1 MDKINVKKR
10 KNEMKMTSDEMKTRA
25 ENLARD
31 GKKVSVFGKS
41 CIFTENYADRS
52 HFTFFDYDTPIFDVY
67 VHGENDYVHP
77 YKLQGWKF
85 SATTTRHTKIAI
97 DIIALAI
104 YARYGMD
111 VEPDTVFAE
120 IDKGEKYYE

>member
-1 MDKINVKKR
+1 
-10 KNEMKMTSDEMKTRA
+10 MKMTSDEMKTRA

-31 GKKVSVFGKS
+31 GKNVSVFGKS
-41 CIFTENYADRS
+41 CIFTENYGNSA

-67 VHGENDYVHP
+67 AYSDNEKEYIHP

-85 SATTTRHTKIAI
+85 SATTTRHTKIAL

-104 YARYGMD
+104 YARYGID
-111 VEPDTVFAE
+111 AEPDTIFAE
-120 IDKGEKYYE
+120 IDKDVKFYV

>member
-1 MDKINVKKR
+1 
-10 KNEMKMTSDEMKTRA
+10 MKMTSDELKSRA

-31 GKKVSVFGKS
+31 GKKVSVFGKC
-41 CIFTENYADRS
+41 CIFTENYGESS

-67 VHGENDYVHP
+67 VLSKDENEYVHS

-85 SATTTRHTKIAI
+85 SATTTRHTKIAL
-97 DIIALAI
+97 DIIVLAI

-111 VEPDTVFAE
+111 VEPDTIFTE
-120 IDKGEKYYE
+120 IDKCHKFYE

>member
-1 MDKINVKKR
+1 MNA
-10 KNEMKMTSDEMKTRA
+10 DEMKTRA
-25 ENLARD
+25 QNLAQD

-41 CIFTENYADRS
+41 CIYTENYGNSA

-67 VHGENDYVHP
+67 AFSGDDIEYVHP

-85 SATTTRHTKIAI
+85 SATTTRHTKMAL

-104 YARYGMD
+104 YVRYGMD
-111 VEPDTVFAE
+111 VEPDTVFTE
-120 IDKGEKYYE
+120 IDKSEKFYE

>member
-1 MDKINVKKR
+1 
-10 KNEMKMTSDEMKTRA
+10 MKMTSDEMKNRA
-25 ENLARD
+25 ENLARN

-41 CIFTENYADRS
+41 CIFTENYGESS

-67 VHGENDYVHP
+67 VISKDDNEYVHP

-85 SATTTRHTKIAI
+85 SATTTRHTKIAL

-111 VEPDTVFAE
+111 VEPDTIFAD
-120 IDKGEKYYE
+120 IDKATKFYE

>member
-1 MDKINVKKR
+1 MNA
-10 KNEMKMTSDEMKTRA
+10 DELKTRA
-25 ENLARD
+25 QNLAQD

-41 CIFTENYADRS
+41 CIYTENYGDSA

-67 VHGENDYVHP
+67 VLSKNDDNEYVHS

-85 SATTTRHTKIAI
+85 SVTSTRHTKIAL

-104 YARYGMD
+104 YVRYGMD
-111 VEPDTVFAE
+111 VEPDTMFTE
-120 IDKGEKYYE
+120 IDKCHKFYE

>member
-1 MDKINVKKR
+1 MNA
-10 KNEMKMTSDEMKTRA
+10 DEMKSRA
-25 ENLARD
+25 ENLARN

-41 CIFTENYADRS
+41 CIFTENYDNSA

-67 VHGENDYVHP
+67 AYSGNEAKYVHP

-85 SATTTRHTKIAI
+85 SATTTRHTKIAL

-104 YARYGMD
+104 YVRYGMD
-111 VEPDTVFAE
+111 VEPDTIFTE
-120 IDKGEKYYE
+120 IDNGDKFYE

>member
-1 MDKINVKKR
+1 MNA
-10 KNEMKMTSDEMKTRA
+10 DEMKSRA
-25 ENLARD
+25 ENLAQE

-41 CIFTENYADRS
+41 CIYTENYGNSA

-67 VHGENDYVHP
+67 VLSENENEYVHP

-111 VEPDTVFAE
+111 VEPDTVFTE
-120 IDKGEKYYE
+120 IDNGKKFYE

>member
-1 MDKINVKKR
+1 MNA
-10 KNEMKMTSDEMKTRA
+10 DELKTRA
-25 ENLARD
+25 QNLARD

-41 CIFTENYADRS
+41 CICAENYGSSA
-52 HFTFFDYDTPIFDVY
+52 HFTFFDYDMPIFDVY
-67 VHGENDYVHP
+67 VHSENENEYVHP

-85 SATTTRHTKIAI
+85 SATTTRHTKIAL

-120 IDKGEKYYE
+120 INKGTIFYE

>member
-1 MDKINVKKR
+1 MNA
-10 KNEMKMTSDEMKTRA
+10 DEMKTRA
-25 ENLARD
+25 QNLAQD

-41 CIFTENYADRS
+41 CIYAENYFESS
-52 HFTFFDYDTPIFDVY
+52 HFMFFDYDTPIFDVY
-67 VHGENDYVHP
+67 VLCKDDNEYVNP

-85 SATTTRHTKIAI
+85 SATTTRHTKTAL

-111 VEPDTVFAE
+111 VEPDTIFAE
-120 IDKGEKYYE
+120 IDKDTKFYE

>member
-1 MDKINVKKR
+1 MN
-10 KNEMKMTSDEMKTRA
+10 SDELKTRA
-25 ENLARD
+25 ENLARN
-31 GKKVSVFGKS
+31 GKKASVFGKS
-41 CIFTENYADRS
+41 CIFTENYGDTS

-67 VHGENDYVHP
+67 VLSKDENEYVHS

-85 SATTTRHTKIAI
+85 SATTTRHAKIAL

-111 VEPDTVFAE
+111 VEPDNLFAE
-120 IDKGEKYYE
+120 IDKGAKFYE

>member
-1 MDKINVKKR
+1 MNA
-10 KNEMKMTSDEMKTRA
+10 DEMKARA
-25 ENLARD
+25 ENLARN

-41 CIFTENYADRS
+41 CIFTENYGGSS

-67 VHGENDYVHP
+67 VVSKDGNKYVHP

-85 SATTTRHTKIAI
+85 SATTTRHTKMAL

-104 YARYGMD
+104 YVRYEMD

-120 IDKGEKYYE
+120 IDKSEKFYE